1 MFAVLN
7 QKWLAVILKTFF
19 FRGGKRNEQDVKTL
33 SVRAGRL
40 TRKVNH
46 NDVSEQSELNEE
58 DWLKQEIDQRFMRD
72 REMQRFGAWLRGPR
86 SLTQVRQWA
95 RRARRDTKLK
105 LSAGV
110 LEEILSVQERLL
122 NLEVTLM
129 YIMIGQRK
137 LLNKLQNNIKLFN
150 IQGVTKKCHWLF
162 MF

>member
-1 MFAVLN
+1 
-7 QKWLAVILKTFF
+7 
-19 FRGGKRNEQDVKTL
+19 
-33 SVRAGRL
+33 
-40 TRKVNH
+40 
-46 NDVSEQSELNEE
+46 
-58 DWLKQEIDQRFMRD
+58 MRD
-72 REMQRFGAWLRGPR
+72 QEMQRFGAWLRGPR
-86 SLTQVRQWA
+86 SLTLVRQWA

-137 LLNKLQNNIKLFN
+137 LLNKLQNNIKLLN

-162 MF
+162 IF

>member
-1 MFAVLN
+1 
-7 QKWLAVILKTFF
+7 
-19 FRGGKRNEQDVKTL
+19 
-33 SVRAGRL
+33 
-40 TRKVNH
+40 
-46 NDVSEQSELNEE
+46 
-58 DWLKQEIDQRFMRD
+58 MRD
-72 REMQRFGAWLRGPR
+72 QEMQRFGAWLRGPR
-86 SLTQVRQWA
+86 SLTLVRQWA

-137 LLNKLQNNIKLFN
+137 LLNKLQNNIELLN

>member
-1 MFAVLN
+1 
-7 QKWLAVILKTFF
+7 
-19 FRGGKRNEQDVKTL
+19 
-33 SVRAGRL
+33 
-40 TRKVNH
+40 
-46 NDVSEQSELNEE
+46 
-58 DWLKQEIDQRFMRD
+58 MRD
-72 REMQRFGAWLRGPR
+72 QEMQRFGAWLRGPR
-86 SLTQVRQWA
+86 SLTLVRQWA

-137 LLNKLQNNIKLFN
+137 LLNKLQNNIKLLN

>member
-1 MFAVLN
+1 
-7 QKWLAVILKTFF
+7 
-19 FRGGKRNEQDVKTL
+19 
-33 SVRAGRL
+33 
-40 TRKVNH
+40 
-46 NDVSEQSELNEE
+46 
-58 DWLKQEIDQRFMRD
+58 MRD
-72 REMQRFGAWLRGPR
+72 QEMQRFGAWLRGPR

-137 LLNKLQNNIKLFN
+137 LLNKLQINIKLLN

>member
-1 MFAVLN
+1 
-7 QKWLAVILKTFF
+7 
-19 FRGGKRNEQDVKTL
+19 
-33 SVRAGRL
+33 
-40 TRKVNH
+40 
-46 NDVSEQSELNEE
+46 
-58 DWLKQEIDQRFMRD
+58 
-72 REMQRFGAWLRGPR
+72 MQRFGAWLRGPR
-86 SLTQVRQWA
+86 NLTLVRQWA

-137 LLNKLQNNIKLFN
+137 LLNKLQNNIKLLN